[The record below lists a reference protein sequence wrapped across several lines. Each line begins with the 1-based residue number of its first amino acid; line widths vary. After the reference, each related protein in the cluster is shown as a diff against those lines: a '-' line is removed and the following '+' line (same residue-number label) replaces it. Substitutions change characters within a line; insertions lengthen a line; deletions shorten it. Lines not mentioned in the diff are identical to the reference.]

1 MGKKK
6 EKDIAGRNVFSTNT
20 VFIFNALLYYHNF
33 TMELNF
39 SGENLT
45 LKILI
50 LLLEEVIIL
59 PQKPVQVFFA
69 IIPHKGNYRQDFQQ
83 LSGGQPI
90 QEGSLFFLAQR
101 TFHSF
106 KIPSRIKFCLSIV
119 SHVFP
124 VSETEC
130 LTIDTISINHQRGYI
145 DTK

>member
-45 LKILI
+45 LKILF

-59 PQKPVQVFFA
+59 LQKPVQVFLA
-69 IIPHKGNYRQDFQQ
+69 IVPHKGNYRKDFQQ
-83 LSGGQPI
+83 LSGGQLIP
-90 QEGSLFFLAQR
+90 EGLSFL
-101 TFHSF
+101 
-106 KIPSRIKFCLSIV
+106 
-119 SHVFP
+119 
-124 VSETEC
+124 
-130 LTIDTISINHQRGYI
+130 
-145 DTK
+145 